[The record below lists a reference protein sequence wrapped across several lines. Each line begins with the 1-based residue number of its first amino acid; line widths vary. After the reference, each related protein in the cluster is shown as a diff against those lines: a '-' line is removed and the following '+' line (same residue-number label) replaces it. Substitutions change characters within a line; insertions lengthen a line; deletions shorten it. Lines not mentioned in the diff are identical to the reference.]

1 MFKAQKHS
9 ISRKLTWM
17 NMLVS
22 GAALLLAC
30 AAFIAFDMITFRQ
43 TMLRNLSTQAQII
56 GSNSVSALLFN
67 DPQSA
72 ENTLLALKAAPNILS
87 AQVYVPDGRP
97 FASYSR
103 DRGRYNPV
111 LPPIPSGQ
119 TETHWTEDDQIAL
132 VRLIVLDGKPI
143 GAVYI
148 RSDLQELHSRFQR
161 YAIIAAIVLS
171 ACLLAALLIS
181 SIFRKAVADPIVDLS
196 KIAKVVSQDKN
207 YSVRATPIRSPAELA
222 ILIDAF
228 NEMLTQIQQSERA
241 LRKAHDELEQRVQE
255 RTAELEAAKKEVEE
269 FSHTILLAKE
279 EVERGSKFK
288 DQFLSTMSHE
298 LRTPLNAVLGF
309 SDLLAD
315 ERYGPL
321 NDRQQ
326 RYVTHIHTG
335 GKHLLKLISDI
346 LDLSKIEAGRME
358 LTREHVTVASAFAE
372 VISGL
377 HPLAEKKSQAL
388 LQKVEPNL
396 HVYADAMRFKQ
407 ILMNLVANAIKFTP
421 ERGRIELVARR
432 VQDQARMEVRD
443 NGPGIPPDQ
452 QQRIFEAFVRLTQTG
467 SATEGTGLGLAIT
480 SRLVELHGSK
490 LAIES
495 QPGEGTSF
503 YFSLPLVAII
513 PDQPPETLVPV
524 PRARKAPRI
533 LVIED
538 NEVTG
543 QLIQS
548 QLTSS
553 GYETLKCA
561 QPERA
566 TEIAA
571 EHQPD
576 AITLDLLMQPVHGL
590 EVLLQLKNDPRT
602 SKIPVIVVTIVD
614 QPGVGI
620 ALGADEYLIKPVD
633 KATLLAAVER
643 CLRSRGGAAPARSIL
658 VVEDDVSTLEV
669 IVELLKAYGY
679 AVSTAMD
686 GEQARVS
693 VAQFLPE
700 LVILDL
706 VLPKMS
712 GFELLAEWRSN
723 PRTAD
728 LPVFVL
734 TSKDLTKEEEKYIH
748 AHAESLFRKQNSWR
762 EPLIKQLERV
772 VTSLSLENA

>member
-421 ERGRIELVARR
+421 EGGRIELVARR
-432 VQDQARMEVRD
+432 MGKGHILTGTYDRPTGAQVFYNLTLVFPDARPIAAVK
-443 NGPGIPPDQ
+443 
-452 QQRIFEAFVRLTQTG
+452 
-467 SATEGTGLGLAIT
+467 
-480 SRLVELHGSK
+480 LVE
-490 LAIES
+490 
-495 QPGEGTSF
+495 
-503 YFSLPLVAII
+503 
-513 PDQPPETLVPV
+513 DQ
-524 PRARKAPRI
+524 
-533 LVIED
+533 
-538 NEVTG
+538 
-543 QLIQS
+543 
-548 QLTSS
+548 
-553 GYETLKCA
+553 
-561 QPERA
+561 
-566 TEIAA
+566 
-571 EHQPD
+571 
-576 AITLDLLMQPVHGL
+576 
-590 EVLLQLKNDPRT
+590 
-602 SKIPVIVVTIVD
+602 
-614 QPGVGI
+614 
-620 ALGADEYLIKPVD
+620 
-633 KATLLAAVER
+633 
-643 CLRSRGGAAPARSIL
+643 
-658 VVEDDVSTLEV
+658 
-669 IVELLKAYGY
+669 
-679 AVSTAMD
+679 STAH
-686 GEQARVS
+686 V
-693 VAQFLPE
+693 
-700 LVILDL
+700 
-706 VLPKMS
+706 
-712 GFELLAEWRSN
+712 
-723 PRTAD
+723 
-728 LPVFVL
+728 
-734 TSKDLTKEEEKYIH
+734 
-748 AHAESLFRKQNSWR
+748 ESMW
-762 EPLIKQLERV
+762 IKG
-772 VTSLSLENA
+772 

>member
-1 MFKAQKHS
+1 MATQQEHS
-9 ISRKLTWM
+9 ISRRLTWM

-22 GAALLLAC
+22 GVALLLAC
-30 AAFIAFDMITFRQ
+30 TAFIAFDMITFRQ
-43 TMLRNLSTQAQII
+43 AMVRNLSAQAQIV

-72 ENTLLALKAAPNILS
+72 ENTLLALKPAHNILY
-87 AQVYVPDGRP
+87 AQVYLPDGQP

-103 DRGRYNPV
+103 DPGRHAPV
-111 LPPIPSGQ
+111 LPPIPPGQ
-119 TETHWTEDDQIAL
+119 TETHWIEDNQIAL
-132 VRLIVLDGKPI
+132 VRSILLDGKPI

-148 RSDLQELHSRFQR
+148 RSDLQELYGRFLR
-161 YAIIAAIVLS
+161 YAAIAAVVLS
-171 ACLLAALLIS
+171 ACMLAALLIS
-181 SIFRKAVADPIVDLS
+181 SVFRKAVADPIVDLS
-196 KIAKVVSQDKN
+196 KIARVVSQDKN

-222 ILIDAF
+222 ILIDSF
-228 NEMLTQIQQSERA
+228 NEMLAQIQQSEGA
-241 LRKAHDELEQRVQE
+241 LRMARDELEQRVRE
-255 RTAELEAAKKEVEE
+255 RTAELETAKREVEE
-269 FSHTILLAKE
+269 FSRSILLAKE
-279 EVERGSKFK
+279 EVERGSRFK

-326 RYVTHIHTG
+326 RYVAHIHTG

-358 LTREHVTVASAFAE
+358 LAREDVTVASAFAE
-372 VISGL
+372 VISAL
-377 HPLAEKKSQAL
+377 YPLAEKKSQAL
-388 LQKVEPNL
+388 LQHAAPNL
-396 HVYADAMRFKQ
+396 HVHADAMRFKQ
-407 ILMNLVANAIKFTP
+407 VLMNLAGNAIKFTP
-421 ERGRIELVARR
+421 EGGRIELAACQVDDQVR
-432 VQDQARMEVRD
+432 VEVRD
-443 NGPGIPPDQ
+443 NGPGIPADQ
-452 QQRIFEAFVRLTQTG
+452 QQRIFEAFFRLTETG

-480 SRLVELHGSK
+480 SRLVELHGGK
-490 LAIES
+490 LEIES
-495 QPGEGTSF
+495 RPGAGTCF

-513 PDQPPETLVPV
+513 PDEAAPASIPM
-524 PRARKAPRI
+524 PRAPRAPRI
-533 LVIED
+533 LVVED
-538 NEVTG
+538 NPATG

-602 SKIPVIVVTIVD
+602 SNIPVIVVTIVD
-614 QPGVGI
+614 QPGVGT

-643 CLRSRGGAAPARSIL
+643 CLRSRGGAAPARTIL
-658 VVEDDVSTLEV
+658 VVEDDVSTLEM
-669 IVELLKAYGY
+669 IVELLRVYGY
-679 AVSTAMD
+679 SVSTATD
-686 GEQARVS
+686 GAQARAS
-693 VAQFLPE
+693 VAQSLPE

-728 LPVFVL
+728 LSVFVL
-734 TSKDLTKEEEKYIH
+734 TSKDLTKDEEKYVH

-772 VTSLSLENA
+772 VTSPSLENA

>member
-407 ILMNLVANAIKFTP
+407 ILMNLVANAIKFTS

>member
-43 TMLRNLSTQAQII
+43 AMLRNLSTQAQII

-87 AQVYVPDGRP
+87 AQVYLPDGRP

-103 DRGRYNPV
+103 DRGRHNPV
-111 LPPIPSGQ
+111 PPPIPSGQ
-119 TETHWTEDDQIAL
+119 AQTHWIEDDQIAL
-132 VRLIVLDGKPI
+132 VRSIVLDGKPI

-161 YAIIAAIVLS
+161 YAAIAAIVLS

-181 SIFRKAVADPIVDLS
+181 SIFRRAVADPIVDLS

-228 NEMLTQIQQSERA
+228 NEMLAQIQQSESA
-241 LRKAHDELEQRVQE
+241 LRMARDGLEQRVRE
-255 RTAELEAAKKEVEE
+255 RTAELEAAKREVEE
-269 FSHTILLAKE
+269 FSRSVLLAKE

-335 GKHLLKLISDI
+335 GEHLLKLISDI

-377 HPLAEKKSQAL
+377 HPLAKKKSQAL

-421 ERGRIELVARR
+421 EDGRIELVARR
-432 VQDQARMEVRD
+432 VEDQVRMEVHD

-490 LAIES
+490 LGIES

-602 SKIPVIVVTIVD
+602 STIPVIVVTIVD
-614 QPGVGI
+614 QPGVGT